1 MLDVS
6 SVDDHVHELTMP
18 AAMRPGFTLREAVL
32 NSSDCLVEY
41 AV

>member
-1 MLDVS
+1 MLDVR
-6 SVDDHVHELTMP
+6 SVALHVQDETMP

-41 AV
+41 VV